1 MPYALL
7 GILTAGTAIGAGL
20 SLSNGPN
27 TVTYYPAPTLTA
39 AYKTCALEMAS
50 LVRPSAIRPSAIRP
64 SAIRSEYQRATLGF
78 VRCMGNEGFIIGS
91 RDGRQRW
98 VSIS

>member
-1 MPYALL
+1 MKRRLMPYALL

-27 TVTYYPAPTLTA
+27 TVTYYPATTLAA
-39 AYKTCALEMAS
+39 AYRTCALEMAS
-50 LVRPSAIRPSAIRP
+50 LQHRSPVSP

-78 VRCMGNEGFIIGS
+78 VRCMGNQGFIIGS

-98 VSIS
+98 MTIS